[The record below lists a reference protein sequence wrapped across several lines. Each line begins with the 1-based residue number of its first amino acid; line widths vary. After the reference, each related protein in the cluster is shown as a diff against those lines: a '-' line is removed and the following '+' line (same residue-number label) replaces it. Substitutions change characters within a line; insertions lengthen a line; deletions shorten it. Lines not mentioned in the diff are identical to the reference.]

1 MRFLNIVWDY
11 DKHGLYKQ
19 HDWDLGYRIFSYF
32 VSYSFANWNKFQTQI
47 MDNLRQPQLGKQKPF
62 QYKKRNKTLFFSS
75 LCLYSASHPFL
86 LVLQW
91 QHYVIGTITENMS
104 INETQKTRRLVWILD
119 YPILW
124 FFITFQ
130 IE

>member
-1 MRFLNIVWDY
+1 
-11 DKHGLYKQ
+11 
-19 HDWDLGYRIFSYF
+19 
-32 VSYSFANWNKFQTQI
+32 

-91 QHYVIGTITENMS
+91 QHYVIGTTNEKMS
-104 INETQKTRRLVWILD
+104 NNETHKKLDDWFNIRLSNSMILP
-119 YPILW
+119 Y
-124 FFITFQ
+124 ITN
-130 IE
+130 